1 MSDVRVRRSARRKSE
16 RALKYFYRLCG
27 RLYGS
32 IGKTNSEMR
41 ASWVKETVLSVAAGQ
56 RILDAGA
63 GEMKY
68 REFCQHLHYV
78 SQDFAQYHGEGDG
91 RGLQEGTFNATGVD
105 IVSDIT
111 DIPQPDTSF
120 DVVLCSEVFEHL
132 PEPLKAIAEFSRL
145 LKPGGQLILTA
156 PVCSLTHYAPY
167 FYYTGYSR
175 YFYERAL
182 RTYGFNI
189 ESLMHNGNWFQYL
202 AQELHRIGYVA
213 KRYSQISRASL
224 FIIRVL
230 SFFLL
235 CFLFPLSRRDRGSE
249 ELVSFGIHLRAV
261 KRSR

>member
-1 MSDVRVRRSARRKSE
+1 MSERRLRQSARRKSE
-16 RALKYFYRLCG
+16 RALKSFYSLCG

-32 IGKTNSEMR
+32 IGKTER
-41 ASWVKETVLSVAAGQ
+41 EARESWVKETLLSLPAGQ

-68 REFCQHLHYV
+68 RKVCQHLRYV

-111 DIPQPDTSF
+111 DIPEPGTSF
-120 DVVLCSEVFEHL
+120 DVVLCTEVFEHI
-132 PEPLKAIAEFSRL
+132 PDPMRAIAEFCRL
-145 LKPGGQLILTA
+145 LRPAGQLILTA
-156 PVCSLTHYAPY
+156 PVCSLTHFAPY
-167 FYYTGYSR
+167 FYCTGYSR

-182 RTYGFNI
+182 RTYGFDI
-189 ESLMHNGNWFQYL
+189 VSLTHNGNWFQYL

-213 KRYSQISRASL
+213 KRYSRISRVSL

-235 CFLFPLSRRDRGSE
+235 CFLFPLSRGDRGSQ

-261 KRSR
+261 KLKH